1 MMRLKL
7 LILTIFISVANIFAQ
22 EVEFHAVTTKK
33 TVGKFEK
40 FRIDFTI
47 NQKAGDIIAPDFS
60 EFAFLGGPS
69 TSVNQSWVNGKSS
82 FSKTYTYYLMPK
94 GIGKFNI
101 GPAKIKVDGMTYR
114 TRPITIN
121 VVEQKKR
128 SSNPNDPETL
138 AQNNIKLKMELSS
151 SKPYVNQQITVAYY
165 LYFKVNI
172 SSPQV
177 LEMPKFNG
185 FWSQD
190 FEKPNRYNI
199 EKKYLDDELY
209 QRILLRKTVL
219 IPQKSGK
226 LVIDPLTL
234 QVPMELSTGRLDFFG
249 NPMTRQYNY
258 TTSTGKRTINVKS
271 LPLQGKPKGFTGA
284 VGKFT
289 FDVTTSK
296 ITVEA
301 NESITLKAIVK
312 GTGNLKLFGIPEL
325 TVPEELEA
333 YDPKHVEKVKL
344 GKYGMTG
351 RVTEE
356 YIIIPRYKG
365 EYKIPV
371 LEFSYFDTSKKK
383 YITLKGNEFN
393 INVTKGQK
401 KNNSKYPVTNK
412 AISKSG
418 VQTLGKDIRYIHT
431 KTEFKESYN
440 NEFFGSF
447 LYYIL
452 LVIPFLAIPMMLFVY
467 HQKRKSDS
475 DLVGSRKKK
484 ASKIAKKMLS
494 GAGEFLKSNNDAKF
508 YEAVIQAM
516 YKYLAWSLNLE
527 QSELNKEK
535 INEVLEG
542 RGASDI
548 LIKELMDLLSECEM
562 ARYAPSISGSNK
574 QEIYNKASEL
584 ISELEKL

>member
-7 LILTIFISVANIFAQ
+7 LILTILISVANVFAQ
-22 EVEFHAVTTKK
+22 DVEFHAVTTKK

-40 FRIDFTI
+40 FRVDFTI
-47 NQKAGDIIAPDFS
+47 NQKAGDIIPPDFS

-82 FSKTYTYYLMPK
+82 FNKTYTYYLMPK
-94 GIGKFNI
+94 GVGKFNI

-114 TRPITIN
+114 TRPITIT
-121 VVEQKKR
+121 VVEQKKK
-128 SSNPNDPETL
+128 SDNPNDPETL
-138 AQNNIKLKMELSS
+138 ASNNIKLKMELSS

-190 FEKPNRYNI
+190 FEKAKRYNI
-199 EKKYLDDELY
+199 EKKYLDEELY

-234 QVPMELSTGRLDFFG
+234 QVPMEISSGRLDFFG
-249 NPMTRQYNY
+249 NPMTRQYSY

-271 LPLQGKPKGFTGA
+271 LPIQGKPKSFTGA

-289 FDVTTSK
+289 FDVTASK
-296 ITVEA
+296 TTVEA
-301 NESITLKAIVK
+301 NESITLKAVVK
-312 GTGNLKLFGIPEL
+312 GTGNMKLFGIPKL

-351 RVTEE
+351 KVTEE

-383 YITLKGNEFN
+383 YVTLNGDEFN

-401 KNNSKYPVTNK
+401 RISPRSSRTNK
-412 AISKSG
+412 AINKSG
-418 VQTLGKDIRYIHT
+418 VQMLGKDIRYIHS
-431 KTEFKESYN
+431 KTEFEETEN
-440 NEFFGSF
+440 DNFFGSF

-452 LVIPFLAIPMMLFVY
+452 LVIPFLAIPMLLFVY

-475 DLVGSRKKK
+475 DIIGSRKKK

-494 GAGEFLKSNNDAKF
+494 GAGEYLKTNDDSKF

-516 YKYLAWSLNLE
+516 YKYLAWSLALE
-527 QSELNKEK
+527 QSELNKEIIQEK
-535 INEVLEG
+535 LEIK
-542 RGASDI
+542 GASEI
-548 LIKELMDLLSECEM
+548 QIKELMDLLAECEM
-562 ARYAPSISGSNK
+562 ARYAPSISGLDK
-574 QEIYNKASEL
+574 QDIYNKASEL
-584 ISELEKL
+584 ISELEKK